1 MTTTRLTYLVP
12 AEREDDVVAELWEAG
27 TLGVQV
33 LAAGEPGTV
42 RLEAYFDGPGPGK
55 LPGELPGAQLLG
67 SEPVPPTDWLAP
79 WREAA
84 RPFAVGE
91 RWWLD
96 PRDPDLPGAGGDD
109 DVPPGRRLLRI
120 PARAAFGTGS
130 HESTRLVLE
139 LLDAMD
145 LAGRRVLDVGTGTG
159 LLAFAALLSGA
170 RSAVAFDAD
179 PAAPCHARENARR
192 NGLALPLF
200 AGTAAALSAEARF
213 DLALVNVIPE
223 EIAADLPHLAA
234 LLAPAGEAIFSGILA
249 AAGPRSLAALAA
261 AGFTPFAE
269 RADGE
274 WVAYRVRR

>member
-1 MTTTRLTYLVP
+1 MTTTRLTYLLP
-12 AEREDDVVAELWEAG
+12 ADREDEVAAELWERG
-27 TLGVQV
+27 TMGVQV
-33 LAAGEPGTV
+33 LDGGEPGTV
-42 RLEAYFDGPGPGK
+42 RLEAYFDGSA
-55 LPGELPGAQLLG
+55 PGEIAGARLVG
-67 SEPVPPTDWLAP
+67 SEAVPPADWLAS
-79 WREAA
+79 WRKAA
-84 RPFAVGE
+84 KPFAVGE

-96 PRDPDLPGAGGDD
+96 PRDPEGADGRHDD
-109 DVPPGRRLLRI
+109 PVPAGRRLLRI

-159 LLAFAALLSGA
+159 LLAFTALLSGA

>member
-1 MTTTRLTYLVP
+1 MSTVRAVYLAA
-12 AEREDDVVAELWEAG
+12 AERLDDLVAVLWERG

-33 LAAGEPGTV
+33 LPGGEPGVV
-42 RLEAYFDGPGPGK
+42 RLEAYFDGVA
-55 LPGELPGAQLLG
+55 PGEIPDARFLG
-67 SEPVPPTDWLAP
+67 SEPVPATDWLAP
-79 WREAA
+79 YRESA

-96 PRDPDLPGAGGDD
+96 PRDPDLPDGEAAAA
-109 DVPPGRRLLRI
+109 VPAGRRLLRI

-139 LLDAMD
+139 LLEEID
-145 LAGRRVLDVGTGTG
+145 LSGRRVLDVGTGTG

-179 PAAPCHARENARR
+179 PAAPCHARQNARLNR
-192 NGLALPLF
+192 LSLPLF
-200 AGTAAALSAEARF
+200 AGTVAALSPEARF
-213 DLALVNVIPE
+213 DLELVNVIPE
-223 EIAADLPHLAA
+223 EIAADLP
-234 LLAPAGEAIFSGILA
+234 LLASLLLPGGEAIFSGILA
-249 AAGPRSLAALAA
+249 TSGPRALERLAA
-261 AGFTPFAE
+261 AGFSRVAE